1 MSIFCLSHLTALSLR
16 FRRRQPAEIVIPR
29 AAECPVRPVHRG
41 RLVKA
46 EIGADAD
53 VAAADAIVETPA
65 GAVQVSARLHGAF
78 GQIYVA
84 KYIL

>member
-1 MSIFCLSHLTALSLR
+1 M
-16 FRRRQPAEIVIPR
+16 
-29 AAECPVRPVHRG
+29 HRG

-53 VAAADAIVETPA
+53 VAAAADAIVETPA

-78 GQIYVA
+78 ELLYVA
-84 KYIL
+84 KYIMIVQRKVLK

>member
-1 MSIFCLSHLTALSLR
+1 M
-16 FRRRQPAEIVIPR
+16 
-29 AAECPVRPVHRG
+29 HRG

-53 VAAADAIVETPA
+53 VAAAADAIVETPA

-78 GQIYVA
+78 EQIYVG
-84 KYIL
+84 KYIMIVQRKVLK

>member
-1 MSIFCLSHLTALSLR
+1 M
-16 FRRRQPAEIVIPR
+16 
-29 AAECPVRPVHRG
+29 HRG

-78 GQIYVA
+78 EQINVGKYVVQR
-84 KYIL
+84 KVLK

>member
-1 MSIFCLSHLTALSLR
+1 M
-16 FRRRQPAEIVIPR
+16 
-29 AAECPVRPVHRG
+29 HRG

-78 GQIYVA
+78 ELLYVA
-84 KYIL
+84 KYIMIVQRKVLK